1 MRGTKIYQKG
11 RRAQVTS
18 PVEKRSCCKNVHMLP
33 RVQLT
38 TLSFK
43 GTPAGYSRT
52 ELRKVLFT
60 FEHNDQLC
68 KQMWLLLE
76 KKRHNWAPEMAPQS
90 ELQFGTPNCV
100 SLYFRRRKPKSGARF
115 GARTRTAFWDPF
127 PAGKLRRQQSS
138 LFRVFLWINVQESQH
153 ALKCEIL
160 A

>member
-1 MRGTKIYQKG
+1 MRCTKLYQKG

-18 PVEKRSCCKNVHMLP
+18 PVEESSCCKYVHMLP
-33 RVQLT
+33 RVPLT

-43 GTPAGYSRT
+43 GTPAGCSRT

-76 KKRHNWAPEMAPQS
+76 KNRHNWAPEMAPQS

-100 SLYFRRRKPKSGARF
+100 SLHFRRRKPKSGARF
-115 GARTRTAFWDPF
+115 GARTRTAFWGPVSSWKTAQTTKFLVPF
-127 PAGKLRRQQSS
+127 IFLDQRPRKPARSE
-138 LFRVFLWINVQESQH
+138 V
-153 ALKCEIL
+153 
-160 A
+160 

>member
-18 PVEKRSCCKNVHMLP
+18 PVEESSCCKYVHMLP
-33 RVQLT
+33 RVPLT
-38 TLSFK
+38 IPQVLK
-43 GTPAGYSRT
+43 EQRHDAGRT

-138 LFRVFLWINVQESQH
+138 LFRVFFWIKRPRKPARSEM
-153 ALKCEIL
+153 
-160 A
+160 